1 MKKTSSSSSV
11 GRKPRRK
18 KAAAKALPKTKAFNG
33 KNYKKSSCGATK
45 TAAKKTADNARK
57 RGKLARVVKDPK
69 TGKHCVYVRGAARK
83 TSTARRRK

>member
-1 MKKTSSSSSV
+1 MKKKSSSSSV

-33 KNYKKSSCGATK
+33 KNYKKSSCGSTK
-45 TAAKKTADNARK
+45 TAANKTASNARK
-57 RGKLARVVKDPK
+57 KGKLARVIKDPK

-83 TSTARRRK
+83 ASTRRK